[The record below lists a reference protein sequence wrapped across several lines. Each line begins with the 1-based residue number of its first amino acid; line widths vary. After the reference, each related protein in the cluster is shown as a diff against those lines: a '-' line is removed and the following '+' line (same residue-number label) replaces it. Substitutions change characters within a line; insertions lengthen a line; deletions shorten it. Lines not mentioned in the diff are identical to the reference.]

1 MIRRPPRSTRTDT
14 LVPYTTLFRSPRGSG
29 GNPMLR
35 PYLAKQFD
43 FGYEHY
49 FGSTG
54 LFQAG
59 VFYKWLESFVGGGT
73 IHDFDYRGS
82 GLTYP
87 TLPTDAPPGATTLDT
102 GWLNAPINGKGGD
115 VYGLEVQFTKT
126 RSEEHTSELKSLMRT
141 SYAV

>member
-1 MIRRPPRSTRTDT
+1 MRISDWSSDVCSSD
-14 LVPYTTLFRSPRGSG
+14 LGGVHQPRGSG

-87 TLPTDAPPGATTLDT
+87 TLPTDAPPGAPTLEDRKST
-102 GWLNAPINGKGGD
+102 RLN
-115 VYGLEVQFTKT
+115 
-126 RSEEHTSELKSLMRT
+126 SSH
-141 SYAV
+141 

>member
-1 MIRRPPRSTRTDT
+1 MSFSRQMSRARFFDLRNSIAFGLADIGGG
-14 LVPYTTLFRSPRGSG
+14 VYQPRGSG

-59 VFYKWLESFVGGGT
+59 VFYKWLASFVGGERKSVASGQRVSVRVDLGVRRLLT
-73 IHDFDYRGS
+73 IQS
-82 GLTYP
+82 
-87 TLPTDAPPGATTLDT
+87 
-102 GWLNAPINGKGGD
+102 
-115 VYGLEVQFTKT
+115 
-126 RSEEHTSELKSLMRT
+126 
-141 SYAV
+141 

>member
-1 MIRRPPRSTRTDT
+1 MSFSRQMSRARFFELRNSIAFGLADIGGG
-14 LVPYTTLFRSPRGSG
+14 VYQPRGSG

-102 GWLNAPINGKGGD
+102 GWLKD
-115 VYGLEVQFTKT
+115 RKST
-126 RSEEHTSELKSLMRT
+126 RLNSSH
-141 SYAV
+141 